1 MTKNTNNENIMST
14 ERYNGWTNYETWRIQ
29 LEVIDGMTLEDFGFD
44 LHEVDT
50 DDVANVESLADNVI
64 EMVHEVVTQSA
75 SCEWHGN
82 EPSGLAYDLALSF
95 LDRVDWMEIAEHL
108 IADAR

>member
-1 MTKNTNNENIMST
+1 MST
-14 ERYNGWTNYETWRIQ
+14 ESYNGWTNYETWRIQ

-50 DDVANVESLADNVI
+50 DDVTNVESLADSVG
-64 EMVHEVVTQSA
+64 ELVHEVVTRDVP
-75 SCEWHGN
+75 E
-82 EPSGLAYDLALSF
+82 GLALDLALSF
-95 LDRVDWMEIAEHL
+95 IERVDFMEIAEHL

>member
-1 MTKNTNNENIMST
+1 MTKDS
-14 ERYNGWTNYETWRIQ
+14 YNGWANYETWRIQ

-50 DDVANVESLADNVI
+50 DDVANVEALADNVA
-64 EMVHEVVTQSA
+64 ELVHEVVTRDVP
-75 SCEWHGN
+75 E
-82 EPSGLAYDLALSF
+82 GLALDLALSF
-95 LDRVDWMEIAEHL
+95 IERVDFMEIAEHL